1 MQMENYYTAINNYFD
16 KIYVLTLPRLQQRAA
31 LIARQLKGLNYELF
45 FGVDKEYT
53 SLQGLEAQGIYN
65 NDRYKQFYKRPPHMS
80 LGMLC
85 CSLGHVQMYQSII
98 ANNYQRTLILED
110 DVFPLK
116 DNLALFPAI
125 ISELPADWQVFY
137 LGYEKNEKLGWW
149 QQLKRLV
156 YMTWPHH
163 TKLHLTS
170 SQYAHYYPRTLSTH
184 IARAGFHDCT
194 HAYAV
199 TREGAQQLLQ
209 LQTPVAFNADNLL
222 SYGISRQMIKAY
234 IARPKLFNQLTAFTD
249 QMTSLTEN

>member
-1 MQMENYYTAINNYFD
+1 MENYYTAINNYFD

-31 LIARQLKGLNYELF
+31 LIARQLKGLNYELY

-65 NDRYKQFYKRPPHMS
+65 NDRYKHFYKRPPHMS

-98 ANNYQRTLILED
+98 AHNYQRTLILED

-222 SYGISRQMIKAY
+222 SYGISRQMIKGY